1 MTYVILSTQ
10 VWTDNWVSK
19 HWIAHW
25 LAELGHEVYFVEP
38 LRALLPG
45 RRGRVQDLFAGPRI
59 RREGKVQVVSISSLP
74 FYYRIPSALRPI
86 WRRVLRR
93 QFRAFS
99 RRLEGRPFDL
109 ITFDGRSLPLLA
121 MLPKPRTSAYYC
133 VDPVGVG
140 EDMRRSETQLV
151 HDVDRVIAI
160 SEACKAALERDTGRT
175 DIVVIP
181 HGIDFKGTTSSA
193 KAGNAWPKDLPKTGP
208 VIGYTGSIHDTY
220 VDFDKLEKAA
230 SENPGWTFVLVGPYV
245 GSDIAQDA
253 SARIGDLM
261 RLPNLHFLGSKP
273 YQELR
278 SYIEHFDVCLIPYRA
293 DIDNGWEKRSP
304 VKVLHYLC
312 LGKPVVCAHVPGVSA
327 YKDVIYRYA
336 DYAGF
341 VDAIRAGLQEGPKSD
356 LSHRRMELARSRDCD
371 LIIQKLIAALR

>member
-1 MTYVILSTQ
+1 MIYVIASTQ

-25 LAELGHEVYFVEP
+25 LAELGHEVYFLEP

-45 RRGRVQDLFAGPRI
+45 RRGRARDLFVGPKI
-59 RREGKVQVVSISSLP
+59 RCEGKVNVVSFSSLP
-74 FYYRIPSALRPI
+74 FYHRVPSAFRGL
-86 WRRVLRR
+86 WRGMLSP
-93 QFRAFS
+93 QFRRFS
-99 RRLEGRPFDL
+99 RRLAGRSYDL
-109 ITFDGRSLPLLA
+109 ITFNARSLPLIA
-121 MLPKPRTSAYYC
+121 MLPRPRRTAYYC
-133 VDPVGVG
+133 VDPAGL
-140 EDMRRSETQLV
+140 EDTRFPEAQLV
-151 HDVDRVIAI
+151 RSADKVIAI
-160 SEACKAALERDTGRT
+160 SEACKAALVRETGRT
-175 DIVVIP
+175 DIIVIP
-181 HGIDFKGTTSSA
+181 HGIDFKGTTNSPV
-193 KAGNAWPKDLPKTGP
+193 AGDGRPQDFPKSGP

-220 VDFDKLEKAA
+220 VDFDKVEKAA
-230 SENPGWTFVLVGPYV
+230 QENPGWTFVLVGPYV

-261 RLPNLHFLGSKP
+261 RLPNIHFLGSKP

-312 LGKPVVCAHVPGVSA
+312 LGKPIVCADVPGVSA
-327 YKDVIYRYA
+327 YKHVIYTYA

-341 VDAIRAGLQEGPKSD
+341 VAAIRAGLQESPNSD
-356 LSHRRMELARSRDCD
+356 LSQQRIELARSRDCD
-371 LIIQKLIAALR
+371 LIIQKLIAALQ